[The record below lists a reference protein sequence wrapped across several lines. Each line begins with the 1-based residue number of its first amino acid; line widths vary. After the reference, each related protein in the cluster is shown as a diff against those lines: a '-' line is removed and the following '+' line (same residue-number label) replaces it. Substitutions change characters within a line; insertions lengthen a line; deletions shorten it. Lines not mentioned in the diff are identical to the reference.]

1 MEKAGAILMG
11 TAVLIGCGLFVYEAW
26 QMEGAVNAIAS
37 AVALL
42 FIVGAFLWFLGN

>member
-1 MEKAGAILMG
+1 MKKAGAILMG
-11 TAVLIGCGLFVYEAW
+11 TAVFMGCGLFVYEVW
-26 QMEGAVNAIAS
+26 QMEGAVNAIIG